1 MRSML
6 IISAVLLGIS
16 AGAQAQDATPAKA
29 IVPAAAASAVAATA
43 AEEPIPRAERAK
55 ARQDCL
61 SENLALSGTDLRAA
75 MRGCMQA
82 KFPGVRLYAQDG
94 LTRDGKPT
102 AVAARAACKSEVD
115 GRDLQGSERIAAL
128 TACFNAKRPDL
139 AQRAE
144 CRKEARAKGLDGADL
159 RKAVE
164 SCAREARG

>member
-1 MRSML
+1 MRS
-6 IISAVLLGIS
+6 IFIVSAFVLGC
-16 AGAQAQDATPAKA
+16 ATAQAQTATPPKPEA
-29 IVPAAAASAVAATA
+29 PAAASAAS
-43 AEEPIPRAERAK
+43 EDIPRAERAK

-61 SENLALSGTDLRAA
+61 SENVALSGEDLRAG
-75 MRGCMQA
+75 MRLCMQA

-94 LTRDGKPT
+94 VTRDGKPT
-102 AVAARAACKSEVD
+102 AVAARAICKEEID
-115 GRDLQGSERIAAL
+115 GRKLEGSERVAAL

-144 CRKEARAKGLDGADL
+144 CRKEARSKGLDGADL